1 MTALVDLL
9 FLLVGITLGAF
20 VMYARQRGE
29 RAAIDALLE
38 RAKNDLREAT
48 TQQAGERVGQIV
60 APITERL
67 TEFDRMVR
75 EIENKR
81 SEDSGALREQLT
93 QLLGRTDKIESAANA
108 LSNQTSTLVTALR
121 SPTTRGDT
129 AAQRG
134 REGGHARLLRLRRT
148 ADDRV

>member
-1 MTALVDLL
+1 VTALVDLL

-48 TQQAGERVGQIV
+48 THQAGERVGQIV
-60 APITERL
+60 APIAERL

-93 QLLGRTDKIESAANA
+93 QLLGRADKIETAANA
-108 LSNQTSTLVTALR
+108 L
-121 SPTTRGDT
+121 
-129 AAQRG
+129 
-134 REGGHARLLRLRRT
+134 
-148 ADDRV
+148 